1 MNVGAVIDAAGRP
14 AGTADFGR
22 PAETDSLRAAERVA
36 VNFQR
41 AGIKDIVVVT
51 GYQAEQVE
59 KALRRFGITFL
70 RNEGY
75 ESARIL
81 DSVKLGLDY
90 LWERCGRVLFCPADV
105 PFFMEETVKLL
116 LEAEGG
122 SVLPVCRGQSGY
134 PVCIDRFGIEA
145 LLEYRGD
152 EGILDVL
159 EAGGRELIRLEVRD
173 EGIFAGAYAEEDG
186 VQLARIHQESLMR
199 PHVKVRL
206 AGRKPFFGPG
216 TVTVLKQID
225 RLGSVKEACKK
236 TNISYSKGWK
246 IIHAA
251 EEELGYQIVGR
262 QPGGKNGG
270 GAYLTERGSKM
281 LRLFEIYEQ
290 QVEEAAYEIYDQIF
304 LNSEL
309 F

>member
-22 PAETDSLRAAERVA
+22 PAETDSLTAAERVA

-41 AGIKDIVVVT
+41 AGIKDIVMVT
-51 GYQAEQVE
+51 GYRAEQVE

-90 LWERCGRVLFCPADV
+90 LRERCGRVLFCPADIS
-105 PFFMEETVKLL
+105 FFMEETVKLL
-116 LEAEGG
+116 LEAQGG
-122 SVLPVCRGQSGY
+122 SVLPVCGGQSGY
-134 PVCIDRFGIEA
+134 PVCIDRSGIEA

-152 EGILDVL
+152 KGILDVL
-159 EAGGRELIRLEVRD
+159 EAGGRELIRLEVQD
-173 EGIFAGAYAEEDG
+173 EGILAGAYAEEDG
-186 VQLARIHQESLMR
+186 ARIHRECLTR
-199 PHVKVRL
+199 PQVKVRL

-225 RLGSVKEACKK
+225 RLGSVKEACQK

-270 GAYLTERGSKM
+270 GAYLTERGSKL
-281 LRLFEIYEQ
+281 LRLFETYEQ

-304 LNSEL
+304 FDSEL